1 MTRPTLYFLRHG
13 ETDWNVAY
21 RLQGQMDIPINANG
35 REQAARNGKRLASL
49 IDDPERMAYIASPL
63 GRTRETMEIARRELG
78 LKTYGY
84 ETDDRLKELS
94 FGLWQGF
101 TFEELR
107 GQQDPAVE
115 ARFADKWGFVP
126 AGGESYAML
135 LERLKGWLP
144 YQSRDAVVVTHGGVI
159 RVLMH
164 HLGDMPTKQ
173 AVRESVPQDRIFV
186 WDADGVR
193 WLD

>member
-1 MTRPTLYFLRHG
+1 MGRPTLYFLRHG
-13 ETDWNVAY
+13 QTDWNVAY

-35 REQAARNGKRLASL
+35 REQAARNGRRLASL
-49 IDDPERMAYIASPL
+49 IDEPERMAFIASPL

-78 LKTYGY
+78 LKTHGY

-101 TFEELR
+101 TFDELR

-135 LERLKGWLP
+135 LERVKGWLP

-164 HLGDMPTKQ
+164 HLGGMPTDK
-173 AVRESVPQDRIFV
+173 AVRETVPQDRVFV

>member
-1 MTRPTLYFLRHG
+1 MARPTLYFLRHG

-49 IDDPERMAYIASPL
+49 NRRSGTRMAYIASPL

-78 LKTYGY
+78 LPTYGY

-115 ARFADKWGFVP
+115 ARFADKWDFR
-126 AGGESYAML
+126 AG
-135 LERLKGWLP
+135 
-144 YQSRDAVVVTHGGVI
+144 
-159 RVLMH
+159 
-164 HLGDMPTKQ
+164 
-173 AVRESVPQDRIFV
+173 
-186 WDADGVR
+186 R
-193 WLD
+193 W